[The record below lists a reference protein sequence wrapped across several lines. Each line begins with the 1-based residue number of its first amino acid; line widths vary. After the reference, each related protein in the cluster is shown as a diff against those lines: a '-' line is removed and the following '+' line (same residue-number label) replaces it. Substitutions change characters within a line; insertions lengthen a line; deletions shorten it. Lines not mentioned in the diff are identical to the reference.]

1 MPVLHACSHH
11 ASSTDRGA
19 RALQRL
25 VEQVSALGA
34 RPMAQ
39 EGFEGFEREAHELFA
54 EAERE
59 VLGEALER
67 LDADL
72 AHVEIERQR
81 HHRVLDSAHRYTT
94 AVGGV
99 QAGRTLYRCA
109 GERAVSPMELRAGI
123 VEGHWTPLA
132 AREAS
137 RVVAQ
142 MTPRSRASC
151 ASLGNM
157 APSKSSLDRL
167 PKGLSARWEA
177 MAVAVSLDGSDGAD
191 EGRES
196 SGEARATARGGPRC
210 EGTGGLSGGALC
222 DAVV

>member
-1 MPVLHACSHH
+1 MPVFHACSHH

-54 EAERE
+54 EAERG

-72 AHVEIERQR
+72 AHVEIEGQR

-94 AVGGV
+94 AVGG
-99 QAGRTLYRCA
+99 GA
-109 GERAVSPMELRAGI
+109 GEAHAVPLRRRAGG
-123 VEGHWTPLA
+123 VADG
-132 AREAS
+132 AS
-137 RVVAQ
+137 RGDCG
-142 MTPRSRASC
+142 RA
-151 ASLGNM
+151 
-157 APSKSSLDRL
+157 LD
-167 PKGLSARWEA
+167 
-177 MAVAVSLDGSDGAD
+177 
-191 EGRES
+191 
-196 SGEARATARGGPRC
+196 TTGGP
-210 EGTGGLSGGALC
+210 
-222 DAVV
+222 

>member
-1 MPVLHACSHH
+1 MPVFHACSHH

-72 AHVEIERQR
+72 AHVEIEGQR

-99 QAGRTLYRCA
+99 QARRTLYRCA

-142 MTPRSRASC
+142 MTPQQGELREPGQHGALEELSGPLAQGAEC
-151 ASLGNM
+151 ALGGDG
-157 APSKSSLDRL
+157 S
-167 PKGLSARWEA
+167 GGVARWQ
-177 MAVAVSLDGSDGAD
+177 
-191 EGRES
+191 
-196 SGEARATARGGPRC
+196 
-210 EGTGGLSGGALC
+210 
-222 DAVV
+222 

>member
-142 MTPRSRASC
+142 MTPQQGETLLREPGQHGALEELSGPLAQGAEC
-151 ASLGNM
+151 ALGGDG
-157 APSKSSLDRL
+157 S
-167 PKGLSARWEA
+167 GGVARWQ
-177 MAVAVSLDGSDGAD
+177 
-191 EGRES
+191 
-196 SGEARATARGGPRC
+196 
-210 EGTGGLSGGALC
+210 
-222 DAVV
+222 